1 MISIISPKIFWLI
14 IKPLFLGFGILSIII
29 GANVIYARDSARVY
43 QKNSME
49 LNPEL
54 MADFKPGDAKVIIN
68 KAVTTT
74 DNSGSG
80 LKKNQNPSQSLR
92 KFLANLVRKR
102 GDASVKFYL
111 VAFLIALILGA
122 LHALTPGHG
131 KTIVAAY
138 LVGSKGTTK
147 HAIMLGSIVTLTHT
161 GSVILLTILT
171 LIASHYSRFFL
182 SLFAASLLEIF
193 SGTIIL
199 ILGIYLLIVRLRRL
213 YFDEHDHYHDHDDE
227 PKHHGH
233 SQHHHQLD
241 LNGNEHH
248 HHQHHL
254 PDSDVNFKSLLSL
267 GLSGGIVPCPDAIAI
282 LLLAISIK
290 RIFLG
295 LAIMLSFSLG
305 LAIVLTFIGLAM
317 VHSRKLFARFDKFD
331 KFAPV
336 ISIVSA
342 VIVLIL
348 GCVLTYNAIAKL

>member
-1 MISIISPKIFWLI
+1 MLIRIGTQKVFWLI
-14 IKPLFLGFGILSIII
+14 IKPLLLLFGILIIII
-29 GANVIYARDSARVY
+29 GSNLIYAREV
-43 QKNSME
+43 NSME
-49 LNPEL
+49 LNPKL
-54 MADFKPGDAKVIIN
+54 MADFKPIFAKVIPN
-68 KAVTTT
+68 QAVTITT

-80 LKKNQNPSQSLR
+80 LKKIPNPSQSLR
-92 KFLANLVRKR
+92 KFLDNLVRKPN
-102 GDASVKFYL
+102 DSSVKFYII
-111 VAFLIALILGA
+111 AFLIALILGA

-171 LIASHYSRFFL
+171 LIASHFSRFFL
-182 SLFAASLLEIF
+182 SLWAASLLEIF
-193 SGTIIL
+193 SGAIIL

-213 YFDEHDHYHDHDDE
+213 YFAGHTYKHDHHHDHNNE
-227 PKHHGH
+227 YNHHEH
-233 SQHHHQLD
+233 SHHHHQLD
-241 LNGNEHH
+241 LNGDD
-248 HHQHHL
+248 HQHHL
-254 PDSDVNFKSLLSL
+254 SDNDVNFKTLLSL

-317 VHSRKLFARFDKFD
+317 VHSRKLFSRFDKFD
-331 KFAPV
+331 KCAPL
-336 ISIVSA
+336 ISIISA

-348 GCVLTYNAIAKL
+348 GCVLTLNAIAKF